1 MESIMVDPT
10 GTAGVIKENSLDLAV
25 KGGPKFMERLEQL
38 ADASD
43 RHEQTL
49 AQLEIGQSAVAAFNQ
64 AQCKLAEAEHSRKLV
79 RPSVTKPPRRWP
91 MPKLTPRPKPSS
103 LISLSRTQ
111 TYGCG
116 RPRSTWNMLRGVSGL
131 PQRRLAKPNALSQ
144 MQPDFETTYRARQ
157 TAYSPL
163 CVKSPRGNK

>member
-49 AQLEIGQSAVAAFNQ
+49 AQLEIGQSAVAAFNE
-64 AQCKLAEAEHSRKLV
+64 AQCKLAEAEHKVAEADALRNQAAKTLNEAQTEAKANAKAQAV
-79 RPSVTKPPRRWP
+79 EADQMVAKQRQVDKHLKQAEAREQAAIEAIAKAERAQADATRLRED
-91 MPKLTPRPKPSS
+91 LQGRTDS
-103 LISLSRTQ
+103 L
-111 TYGCG
+111 
-116 RPRSTWNMLRGVSGL
+116 
-131 PQRRLAKPNALSQ
+131 LASMREIA
-144 MQPDFETTYRARQ
+144 A
-157 TAYSPL
+157 A
-163 CVKSPRGNK
+163 